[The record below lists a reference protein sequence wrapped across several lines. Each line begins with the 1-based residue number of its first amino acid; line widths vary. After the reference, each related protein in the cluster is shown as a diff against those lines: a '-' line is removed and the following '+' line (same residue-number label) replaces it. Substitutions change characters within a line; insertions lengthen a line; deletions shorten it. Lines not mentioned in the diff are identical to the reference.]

1 MNEYIFI
8 YIKRGGI
15 DELNSRTTALI
26 VVSIAILITIL
37 GFTYFSNGNQE
48 TTSKEITL
56 TLSEVSEGEEAWIP
70 QEINVKKGDNVKL
83 TIVNGDDEFEHRLSI
98 PDLGILTDPIPPV
111 NQQITINIKFDE
123 VGEFLFNTPESLL
136 GCEKAPPEEVSRR
149 DLSFNLE
156 RETEK
161 LIEAKTIDEVKSV
174 VTQLS
179 GLMIQYEVVAPDD
192 IIEVIKELEDVS
204 TMDSVLELSIILEEA
219 VEEFEES
226 LSPSCIE
233 SGIIVVGE

>member
-1 MNEYIFI
+1 MNIFL
-8 YIKRGGI
+8 YTSKGGGI
-15 DELNSRTTALI
+15 KELNSRTTALI

-37 GFTYFSNGNQE
+37 GFTYFSTGNQE

-174 VTQLS
+174 VTQLR

-192 IIEVIKELEDVS
+192 IVEVIKELEDVS

-233 SGIIVVGE
+233 SGVIVVGE

>member
-8 YIKRGGI
+8 YIKRGRI
-15 DELNSRTTALI
+15 KELNSRTTALI
-26 VVSIAILITIL
+26 AVFIVILIAIL
-37 GFTYFSNGNQE
+37 GFTYFSTGNQE

-98 PDLGILTDPIPPV
+98 PDLEILTDPIPPV

-233 SGIIVVGE
+233 SGVIVVGE